1 MPRLKVLVVDDHAIL
16 RAGLRQL
23 INGQHD
29 MEATAEA
36 GDGAEAVRK
45 TRVAKPD
52 VVLFD
57 LTMPGTDAMETMRR
71 ILRARPRARIVVLS
85 MHEDPAYEDS
95 AMAAGA
101 AGYVLKR
108 AADSELFAAIRAASR
123 GRVEAEGV
131 GTTRAAARRTAERE
145 PRRHHR
151 GALLSPR
158 ESQVLRMLGRGY
170 NNRQIAI
177 RLRLSVKTVETF
189 RARLSKK
196 LGLRGRPSLVRYA
209 LRTGLLT
216 FDQLARQGDD

>member
-123 GRVEAEGV
+123 GRRNPAPTRHDGSGERQ
-131 GTTRAAARRTAERE
+131 GTARV
-145 PRRHHR
+145 RHDAR
-151 GALLSPR
+151 GGALLSPR
-158 ESQVLRMLGRGY
+158 ESQVLRMLGQGY
-170 NNRQIAI
+170 NNRQIAN
-177 RLRLSVKTVETF
+177 RLDLSVKTVETF

-216 FDQLARQGDD
+216 FEQLARQGDD

>member
-1 MPRLKVLVVDDHAIL
+1 MPRLKILLVDDHAVV
-16 RAGLRQL
+16 RSGLKLL
-23 INGQHD
+23 IGGQRD
-29 MEATAEA
+29 MEVVAEA
-36 GDGAEAVRK
+36 ADGPEAIR
-45 TRVAKPD
+45 RASQAKPD
-52 VVLFD
+52 VVVFD
-57 LTMPGTDAMETMRR
+57 LTMPGTDSMETIRR
-71 ILRARPRARIVVLS
+71 LLRARPRTRVVVLS
-85 MHEDPAYEDS
+85 VHEDPAYADS
-95 AMAAGA
+95 ALAAGA
-101 AGYVLKR
+101 SGYVAKR
-108 AADSELFAAIRAASR
+108 AADTDLFAAIRAASR

-170 NNRQIAI
+170 NNRQIAT